1 MNGHNGNVLVVNDRK
16 LSLPHQIL
24 DSLQTEEGILVIF
37 DYMEFSSNEPAK
49 NLVCLNEKGNV
60 VWVAD
65 NPTTQ
70 RNDAYTNF
78 NRVIPAS
85 AGHVAANNFAG
96 YYCEIKTS
104 SGELGRVQFTK

>member
-1 MNGHNGNVLVVNDRK
+1 MNGHNGNVLVVNDRQ

-24 DSLQTEEGILVIF
+24 DSLQTEEGIFVIF

-49 NLVCLNEKGNV
+49 NLVRLDEKGNV

-70 RNDAYTNF
+70 SNDAYTNF

-96 YYCEIKTS
+96 YYCEIKAS